1 MKFYKKIYDMKT
13 LQEYYAII
21 DSSEFDGLTDESVI
35 GLLPKLS
42 PDDADFKNTVL
53 ENTAFLIRKSLN
65 IQEDPE
71 NRTVRGLSWR
81 YQDKN
86 VDEQGNETNFYVPD
100 VMALTQQDYEYF
112 EQRFMTCSGLFPKT
126 EYGLLVYFG
135 QKTPYSKRNEFKKE
149 LADKLMAL
157 ARIYW
162 GKALQGGERNYNFQ
176 TYFPILRTAFAIYQ
190 GAKLTTD
197 RDTVCQ
203 EIIQHHADWDIT
215 RKDTLRGILDFTSLM
230 AEYFP
235 VFKTKIDFENI
246 ITKNLTAAREI
257 EKSYTWGAIY
267 IVDSCIGIR
276 QKLNADSKDL
286 LRYKAKLFEKMVSE
300 RSESFV
306 RLQFI
311 ETALRIYQS
320 LDDTAKIEELEA
332 AYTATRATIE
342 MDHEK
347 LFEYPD
353 EYVQQRTRIIQEL
366 VQEADDVTITTNIAT
381 NVWFSSI
388 EDIRQMANNI
398 EQQSLLATMA
408 TTKILDKYGNTID
421 NCTSEEEIQEMHFW
435 ESFGFSFQVGVA
447 SLHEYIIEAYKAGKF
462 TYANLLSYLES
473 TWYNEPIIHTYHG
486 KDFEL
491 RILDVLKPGLKKCF
505 EELDYAFRDLENNH
519 YDYVIVV
526 DTLTLKIE
534 TILRFMCEK
543 LGIATFKTR
552 NKGGEKLVMEKLL
565 DDMLSDLQD
574 TPQIPTGFSE
584 ADRLMLKY
592 TLTPKGHNLRNRV
605 AHGLMDLWEYSF
617 ADVVIL
623 LYLIIKLST
632 YKFTS
637 NIN

>member
-1 MKFYKKIYDMKT
+1 MKT
-13 LQEYYAII
+13 LQEYYITI

-35 GLLPKLS
+35 RLLPQLS
-42 PDDADFKNTVL
+42 SDEADFPNAVL
-53 ENTAFLIRKSLN
+53 EKNAFLIRKSLN
-65 IQEDPE
+65 IQENLE
-71 NRTVRGLSWR
+71 NGTVKGLSWR
-81 YQDKN
+81 YQGKN

-100 VMALTQQDYEYF
+100 VLALTQQDYEYF
-112 EQRFMTCSGLFPKT
+112 EQRFLTCSGLFPKT

-176 TYFPILRTAFAIYQ
+176 TYFPILQTAFAIYQ
-190 GAKLTTD
+190 GAKLTAD
-197 RDTVCQ
+197 RDAVYQ
-203 EIIQHHADWDIT
+203 EVIQHHTNWDIT

-235 VFKTKIDFENI
+235 VFKTKTNFENI

-257 EKSYTWGAIY
+257 EKTYTWGAIY

-276 QKLNADSKDL
+276 QKLNVDFKDL
-286 LRYKAKLFEKMVSE
+286 LRYKAELFEKMVSE

-320 LDDTAKIEELEA
+320 LNDTAKIEELGA

-342 MDHEK
+342 MNHEK
-347 LFEYPD
+347 LIEYPD

-366 VQEADDVTITTNIAT
+366 VRDADDVTITTNIAT

-398 EQQSLLATMA
+398 EQQSLLATIA
-408 TTKILDKYGNTID
+408 STKVLDKFGNTID
-421 NCTSEEEIQEMHFW
+421 NYATKEEIQEMHFW
-435 ESFGFSFQVGVA
+435 ESFGFSFQAGVA

-462 TYANLLSYLES
+462 TYAKVLSYLES

-486 KDFEL
+486 KDIEL

-505 EELDYAFRDLENNH
+505 EELDYAFQDLENNY

-526 DTLTLKIE
+526 DTLTLKME
-534 TILRFMCEK
+534 TILRFMCER

-552 NKGGEKLVMEKLL
+552 DKGGEKLVMEKLL
-565 DDMLSDLQD
+565 DDMLNDLQD
-574 TPQIPTGFSE
+574 TPQKPTGFNE

-592 TLTPKGHNLRNRV
+592 ALTPKGHNLRNRV

-617 ADVVIL
+617 TDVVVL

-632 YKFTS
+632 YKFIS
-637 NIN
+637 